1 MPTRK
6 KKRGAA
12 RTKETL
18 CVVNPLEKF
27 LRNRERSSA
36 SWKTKRKPKYE
47 TSATGWDLQMERHNE
62 VLLIEAKYL
71 ARSFASAMAGL
82 ILAPLTNKTEKMK
95 SGRKKGSWCANV
107 AWAIGWNPK
116 KWREAQVY
124 QNLLDYLSRES
135 DFWSAYH
142 STLRVKYIF
151 FVDPQ
156 KKVARINFEQVMKH
170 ADEYLHAVEW
180 PRTVR
185 ELAAEELYSRLS
197 KK

>member
-27 LRNRERSSA
+27 LRNRERSGA
-36 SWKTKRKPKYE
+36 SWKTEHKPKYE
-47 TSATGWDLQMERHNE
+47 TGAKGWDLQMERKNQ
-62 VLLIEAKYL
+62 VLLLEAKYL
-71 ARSFASAMAGL
+71 SGPFASVMAGL
-82 ILAPLTNKTEKMK
+82 TLAPLTNKREKMQ
-95 SGRKKGSWCANV
+95 SGRSKGRWCANV

-116 KWREAQVY
+116 KYRAARVY

-142 STLRVKYIF
+142 STLRVKYVF

-156 KKVARINFEQVMKH
+156 KKVARINFEQLMKH
-170 ADEYLHAVEW
+170 AGEYLHAVEW

-185 ELAAEELYSRLS
+185 ELVAEEFYFRLP

>member
-12 RTKETL
+12 RTKETS

-27 LRNRERSSA
+27 LRNRKRSGALWS
-36 SWKTKRKPKYE
+36 TKDMPDHD
-47 TSATGWDLQMERHNE
+47 TGATGWDLQMERPNE

-71 ARSFASAMAGL
+71 SGPFASAMAGL
-82 ILAPLTNKTEKMK
+82 TLAPLTNRREKMK
-95 SGRKKGSWCANV
+95 SGRSKGSWCANV

-116 KWREAQVY
+116 KWRPARIY
-124 QNLLDYLSRES
+124 QNLLDYLSRRP

-142 STLRVKYIF
+142 SKLRVKYVY
-151 FVDPQ
+151 FVDPR
-156 KKVARINFEQVMKH
+156 KRVTRIACKQLMKL
-170 ADEYLHAVEW
+170 ANEYRSVVDQ
-180 PRTVR
+180 PQPVR
-185 ELAAEELYSRLS
+185 ERNAARLFSRFP